1 MQLLE
6 SIIAIYM
13 ILVNTLSYNIPTFSY
28 ISEQQLN
35 DEKFSDVKCTLI
47 VQSPKTVTAPSEY

>member
-6 SIIAIYM
+6 NIIAIYM

-28 ISEQQLN
+28 ISERQLN
-35 DEKFSDVKCTLI
+35 HEKLSDIKCTLI